1 MLRPSQCSL
10 PSESFALAAGALPTA
25 SPQLDGARPT
35 GAFALCVGRAMA
47 LTPIIDSLLRI
58 SQGGAWV
65 TLPSQPGDHFLK
77 AGESLRVPAG
87 DAVVFEAWKMP
98 ATERLYFDWDP
109 VPMRIAAPHSVGS
122 SMGYR
127 AREPARNAP
136 WAQPLA
142 DLRAALVLAGRAT
155 VLAGAALLRL
165 AGAFA
170 AALTPVFAINFV
182 ASCAYSVKAVAGFFF
197 SGVVKRAFKA
207 QSKAKSAQ
215 GRMASCESIASSGAL

>member
-1 MLRPSQCSL
+1 MLRSSVCSS
-10 PSESFALAAGALPTA
+10 PSESFAPPA
-25 SPQLDGARPT
+25 
-35 GAFALCVGRAMA
+35 GAFALCAGRAMA
-47 LTPIIDSLLRI
+47 LMPTTDSLLRI

-87 DAVVFEAWKMP
+87 DDVVFEAWKMP

-122 SMGYR
+122 SKGYR
-127 AREPARNAP
+127 AHGPARNAP

-142 DLRAALVLAGRAT
+142 DLRTALVLAGRAT

-170 AALTPVFAINFV
+170 AALTPAFATNFV
-182 ASCAYSVKAVAGFFF
+182 AGCAYSVKAVAGFFF
-197 SGVVKRAFKA
+197 EGVAKRAFKA

>member
-1 MLRPSQCSL
+1 MLRPSLCSSL
-10 PSESFALAAGALPTA
+10 TESFAPPA
-25 SPQLDGARPT
+25 
-35 GAFALCVGRAMA
+35 GAFALCAGRAMA
-47 LTPIIDSLLRI
+47 LRPTTDGLLRI

-98 ATERLYFDWDP
+98 ATEHLYFDWDP
-109 VPMRIAAPHSVGS
+109 VPMRIAAPRN
-122 SMGYR
+122 MGCR
-127 AREPARNAP
+127 VRGPARNAP

-142 DLRAALVLAGRAT
+142 DLRAALVLTGRAT

-165 AGAFA
+165 VGAFA
-170 AALTPVFAINFV
+170 AALTPAFATNFV
-182 ASCAYSVKAVAGFFF
+182 AGCEYSVKAVAGFFF
-197 SGVVKRAFKA
+197 ADVAKRAFKA